1 MTIPAHRMRLLRD
14 EGDGASRPDVP
25 IEPPTEAEVW
35 DAYSHAVVGATEQ
48 VGPAVVSVESFR
60 SANPRSRLGGGS
72 GFAFTPDGFVLTN
85 SHVVRGARRVEL
97 ALPDGSR
104 TRGEVIGSDPDT
116 DVALLRADA
125 QHLAVALLGDS
136 GRLRV
141 GQLVIAIGNPLGFQS
156 TVTAGVV
163 SALGRSLRS
172 VNGRLIDDVIQTDAA
187 LNPGNSGGPLVDS
200 RGRVIGINTAVI
212 LPAQGICF
220 AVAINTAKTVAS
232 QLMRFGR
239 VRRGRIGIGG
249 QNVRLAA
256 RARELDRGQESG
268 VLVLSVE
275 EGSPADQADVLPG
288 DVIVA
293 FDGAPV
299 TGIDDLHRHLIE
311 ERIDTSGRI
320 TVLRG
325 TDLVELAITPKE

>member
-1 MTIPAHRMRLLRD
+1 MTDSAHHLRLIVSD
-14 EGDGASRPDVP
+14 GDDRRSQAPVD
-25 IEPPTEAEVW
+25 PPTEAEVW
-35 DAYSHAVVGATEQ
+35 DAYSRAVVGATEL

-60 SANPRSRLGGGS
+60 SASPRSRLGGGS
-72 GFAFTPDGFVLTN
+72 GFVFTPDGFVLTN
-85 SHVVRGARRVEL
+85 SHVVRGARRVEV
-97 ALPDGSR
+97 ALPDGQR
-104 TRGEVIGSDPDT
+104 LRAETIGSDPDT

-125 QHLAVALLGDS
+125 QGLAAAGLGDS
-136 GRLRV
+136 SRLRV

-172 VNGRLIDDVIQTDAA
+172 VTGRRIDDVIQTDAA

-200 RGRVIGINTAVI
+200 RGQVVGINTAVI

-232 QLMRFGR
+232 QLMRLGR

-256 RARELDRGQESG
+256 RARGLGRRQDSG
-268 VLVLSVE
+268 VLVLSVD
-275 EGSPADQADVLPG
+275 EGSPADRADVLPG

-293 FDGAPV
+293 FDGEPV
-299 TGIDDLHRHLIE
+299 SGIDDLHRHLIE
-311 ERIDTSGRI
+311 ERIGAAGRL

-325 TDLVELAITPKE
+325 AELLELEITPME

>member
-1 MTIPAHRMRLLRD
+1 MSKSTHRLIPIGH
-14 EGDGASRPDVP
+14 DGEDSRPP
-25 IEPPTEAEVW
+25 APLEPPTEPEVW
-35 DAYSHAVVGATEQ
+35 DAYSRAVVGATELA
-48 VGPAVVSVESFR
+48 GPAVVSVESFR
-60 SANPRSRLGGGS
+60 SASPRSRLGGGS
-72 GFAFTPDGFVLTN
+72 GFVFTPDGFVLTN
-85 SHVVRGARRVEL
+85 SHVVHGARRVEV
-97 ALPDGSR
+97 ALPDGQR
-104 TRGEVIGSDPDT
+104 LRAETIGSDPDT

-125 QHLAVALLGDS
+125 RDLGTARLGDS
-136 GRLRV
+136 SQLRV

-172 VNGRLIDDVIQTDAA
+172 VTGRRIDDVIQTDAA

-200 RGRVIGINTAVI
+200 RGQVVGINTAVI

-220 AVAINTAKTVAS
+220 AVAINTAKAVAS
-232 QLMRFGR
+232 QLMRLGR

-256 RARELDRGQESG
+256 RARGLNRRQESG
-268 VLVLSVE
+268 VLVLSVD

-293 FDGAPV
+293 FDGEPV
-299 TGIDDLHRHLIE
+299 SGIDDLHRHLIE
-311 ERIDTSGRI
+311 ERIGTAGHL

-325 TDLVELAITPKE
+325 ADLIELQITPKE